1 MDMKRIRVAQIGTGH
16 LHAGACF
23 KTLRNRPDLF
33 EIVGIAE
40 PVPERVCR
48 LTERAVYKDIPVYT
62 AEEILNMEDLDA
74 VTIETDEVH
83 LTKYALAAAER
94 GLHVHM
100 DKPGGIELADFEK
113 LIATAKKNKTIVHLG
128 YMYRYNPYV
137 QQILEEV
144 KRGEFGEI
152 FSVEAQMSGHVSADL
167 REWMKIFPGGMMFF
181 LGCHLI
187 DLLLLL
193 RGQPDEI
200 IPFNRVTGHDGLD
213 TTDYGMV
220 VFSYPN
226 GISFAKSN
234 ASEIGG
240 FTRRQLVVCGTK
252 KTVELKPFETLVEG
266 GQVTDK
272 TEYLTEAWFE
282 KGEPSQTPVFDRY
295 DAMMEAFAKMAAGEK
310 ENPFTLDYEL
320 ELYRTIL
327 KCCDVKIDD

>member
-1 MDMKRIRVAQIGTGH
+1 MDMKKIRIAQIGTGH

-48 LTERAVYKDIPVYT
+48 LTERAVYHDIPVYT

-74 VTIETDEVH
+74 VTIETDEVY

-137 QQILEEV
+137 QQMLEEA

-152 FSVEAQMSGHVSADL
+152 FSVEAQMSGHVSTDL
-167 REWMKIFPGGMMFF
+167 REWMKTFPGGMMFF

-187 DLLLLL
+187 DLLLLF

-200 IPFNRVTGHDGLD
+200 IPLNRVTGHDGLD

-252 KTVELKPFETLVEG
+252 KTVELKPFEPLVEG
-266 GQVTDK
+266 GQATDK

-295 DAMMEAFAKMAAGEK
+295 DAMMESFAKMAAGEK

-327 KCCDVKIDD
+327 KSCGVEIPE

>member
-1 MDMKRIRVAQIGTGH
+1 MKKIRIAQIGTGH
-16 LHAGACF
+16 PHAGACF

-40 PVPERVCR
+40 PIPDKVSR
-48 LTERAVYKDIPVYT
+48 LTERAIYKDIPVYT
-62 AEEILNMEDLDA
+62 AEEILEMKDLDA
-74 VTIETDEVH
+74 VTIETDELF
-83 LTKYALAAAER
+83 LTKYTLAAAER

-100 DKPGGIELADFEK
+100 DKPGGIDLDDFEK

-137 QQILEEV
+137 QKLLKEV
-144 KRGEFGEI
+144 RNGDLGEV
-152 FSVEAQMSGHVSADL
+152 FSVEAHMSGHMPASE
-167 REWMKIFPGGMMFF
+167 REWLGNFPGGMMFF

-200 IPFNRVTGHDGLD
+200 IPLNRCTGHDGL
-213 TTDYGMV
+213 TATDYGMV
-220 VFSYPN
+220 VFAYPN
-226 GISFAKSN
+226 GVSFAKSN

-240 FTRRQLVVCGTK
+240 FTRRQLVVTGTK
-252 KTVELKPFETLVEG
+252 KTVELKPFETLIPEG

-272 TEYLTEAWFE
+272 VEYLTEEWFE
-282 KGEPSQTPVFDRY
+282 KGVASRTEPFDRY
-295 DAMMEAFAKMAAGEK
+295 NAMMEAFAKMAAGEI
-310 ENPFTLDYEL
+310 ENQFSLDYEL

-327 KCCDVKIDD
+327 KCCGVKID

>member
-1 MDMKRIRVAQIGTGH
+1 MKKIRIAQIGTGH

-48 LTERAVYKDIPVYT
+48 LTERAVYHDIPVYT
-62 AEEILNMEDLDA
+62 AEELLAMEDLDA
-74 VTIETDEVH
+74 VTIETDEVY

-113 LIATAKKNKTIVHLG
+113 LIATAKKNHTIVHLG

-144 KRGEFGEI
+144 KRGDFGEI
-152 FSVEAQMSGHVSADL
+152 FCVEAQMSGHVDVEL
-167 REWMKIFPGGMMFF
+167 RKWMKTFPGGMMFF

-282 KGEPSQTPVFDRY
+282 KGTPSQTPVFDRY
-295 DAMMEAFAKMAAGEK
+295 DAMMESFAKMAAGEK

-327 KCCDVKIDD
+327 KSCGVQIEQ

>member
-1 MDMKRIRVAQIGTGH
+1 MDMKKIRIAQIGTGH

-48 LTERAVYKDIPVYT
+48 LTERAVYHDIPVYT
-62 AEEILNMEDLDA
+62 AEELLAMEDLDA
-74 VTIETDEVH
+74 VTIETDEVY

-144 KRGEFGEI
+144 KRGDFGEI
-152 FSVEAQMSGHVSADL
+152 FCVEAQMSGHVDVEL
-167 REWMKIFPGGMMFF
+167 RKWMKTFPGGMMFF

-282 KGEPSQTPVFDRY
+282 KGTPSQTPVFDRY

-327 KCCDVKIDD
+327 KSCGVQIQE

>member
-1 MDMKRIRVAQIGTGH
+1 MKKIRIAQIGTGH
-16 LHAGACF
+16 AHAGACF

-33 EIVGIAE
+33 ESVGIAE
-40 PVPERVCR
+40 PIPERVCR

-62 AEEILNMEDLDA
+62 AEEILQMEDLDA
-74 VTIETDEVH
+74 VAIETDELY

-113 LIATAKKNKTIVHLG
+113 LIATAKTNQTIVHLG

-137 QQILEEV
+137 QKLLEEI
-144 KRGEFGEI
+144 KAGELGEV
-152 FSVEAQMSGHVSADL
+152 FSVEAHMSGHTPYSV
-167 REWMKIFPGGMMFF
+167 REWLGNFPGGMMYF
-181 LGCHLI
+181 LGCHLV

-193 RGQPDEI
+193 RGKPDEI
-200 IPFNRVTGHDGLD
+200 IPLNRCTGHDGLD

-226 GISFAKSN
+226 GVSFAKSN

-240 FTRRQLVVCGTK
+240 FTRRQLVVTGTK
-252 KTVELKPFETLVEG
+252 KTVELKPFETLVPEG

-272 TEYLTEAWFE
+272 VEYLTEAWFE
-282 KGEPSQTPVFDRY
+282 KGEPSQTPPYDRY
-295 DAMMEAFAKMAAGEK
+295 DAMMEAFAQMAAGEK

-320 ELYRTIL
+320 ELYRIL
-327 KCCDVKIDD
+327 MKCCGVDIDV

>member
-1 MDMKRIRVAQIGTGH
+1 MKKIRIAQIGTGH

-23 KTLRNRPDLF
+23 KTLRNRTDLF
-33 EIVGIAE
+33 EIVSIAE

-48 LTERAVYKDIPVYT
+48 LTERAVYHDIPVYT
-62 AEEILNMEDLDA
+62 AEELLAMEDLDA
-74 VTIETDEVH
+74 VTIETDEVY

-144 KRGEFGEI
+144 KRGDFGEI
-152 FSVEAQMSGHVSADL
+152 FCVEAQMSGHVDVEL
-167 REWMKIFPGGMMFF
+167 RKWMKTFPGGMMFF

-282 KGEPSQTPVFDRY
+282 KGTPSQTPVFDRY

-327 KCCDVKIDD
+327 KSCGVEIPE